1 MFSRAQS
8 EWRQDMNILQSESR
22 EVMKYLA
29 KYLAG
34 GLSDLVDIESKASR
48 SEADEQ
54 YQQVLRRERH
64 FKLSP
69 A

>member
-1 MFSRAQS
+1 MSDPDAIASNYEILAKS
-8 EWRQDMNILQSESR
+8 EAHK
-22 EVMKYLA
+22 VMKYPA
-29 KYLAG
+29 NSLAG
-34 GLSDLVDIESKASR
+34 RLSDLVDIESKASR

-54 YQQVLRRERH
+54 HQQVLRRKRH

>member
-1 MFSRAQS
+1 
-8 EWRQDMNILQSESR
+8 MNILQSESR

-29 KYLAG
+29 KSLAG

-54 YQQVLRRERH
+54 HQQVLRRERH

>member
-1 MFSRAQS
+1 MSDSDTIAPNYEILAKS
-8 EWRQDMNILQSESR
+8 EAHKA
-22 EVMKYLA
+22 MKYQA
-29 KYLAG
+29 NSLAG
-34 GLSDLVDIESKASR
+34 RLSDFVDIESKASR

-54 YQQVLRRERH
+54 HQQVLRRERH

>member
-1 MFSRAQS
+1 MTPGYEYFAVS
-8 EWRQDMNILQSESR
+8 EPQEA
-22 EVMKYLA
+22 MKYSA
-29 KYLAG
+29 KNLAG
-34 GLSDLVDIESKASR
+34 GLSDLVDIESEASR

-54 YQQVLRRERH
+54 HQQVLRRERH